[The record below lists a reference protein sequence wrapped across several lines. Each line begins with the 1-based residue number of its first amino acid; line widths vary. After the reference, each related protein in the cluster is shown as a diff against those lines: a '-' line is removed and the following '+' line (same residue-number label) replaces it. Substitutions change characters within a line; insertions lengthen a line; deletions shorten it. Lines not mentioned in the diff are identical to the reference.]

1 MPVQK
6 IGSVPSS
13 SAASTKK
20 PTMLQYVK
28 NTEESNLKEH
38 YLITKV
44 WFPGKYKNVTLETDN
59 FRCLVYPHQEEYE
72 AILDFLSGYF
82 ETDDYIV
89 YITLEDTVNGDWCFS
104 CNMDEVAH
112 WRHVST
118 LKMFELERVTRRK
131 VSKKKASHPAGSTT
145 PSGEK

>member
-20 PTMLQYVK
+20 PTMMQYLK

-38 YLITKV
+38 YLVTKV
-44 WFPGKYKNVTLETDN
+44 WFPGKYRSITLETDN

-89 YITLEDTVNGDWCFS
+89 YITLEDTKDGNWCFS

-112 WRHVST
+112 WKHVSY
-118 LKMFELERVTRRK
+118 LKMFELEKVTRRK
-131 VSKKKASHPAGSTT
+131 ASKKKAPSQTRSTI
-145 PSGEK
+145 PSEEK